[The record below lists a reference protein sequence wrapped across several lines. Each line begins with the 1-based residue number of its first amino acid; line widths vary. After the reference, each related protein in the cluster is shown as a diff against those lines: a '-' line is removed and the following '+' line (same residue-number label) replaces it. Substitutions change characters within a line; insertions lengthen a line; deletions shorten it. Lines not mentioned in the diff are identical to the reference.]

1 MTARAADSGNET
13 DRHDPEESDVTDT
26 LFPNDS
32 RDNSTGDAGVEDGVA
47 DTVADSVADP
57 AAVPTAAVPTA
68 AVPTAAAPTAAAPSA
83 ASPDATARQ
92 PARPRPRIRSG
103 AIVWGLLV
111 SATAVLILTVVG
123 SPTNSA
129 AFSAWAG
136 ALGVGGVILTAVIA
150 LGAFILLMALLSLIR
165 REQRKRA

>member
-1 MTARAADSGNET
+1 M
-13 DRHDPEESDVTDT
+13 TDT
-26 LFPNDS
+26 LFPSDS
-32 RDNSTGDAGVEDGVA
+32 SDTGTGDAGVEGGIA
-47 DTVADSVADP
+47 DTVAGSVSDTVAEA
-57 AAVPTAAVPTA
+57 AAVPA
-68 AVPTAAAPTAAAPSA
+68 AAAPTTASPTTAAPSA
-83 ASPDATARQ
+83 ASPDATGRQ

-123 SPTNSA
+123 SPTNGA

-136 ALGVGGVILTAVIA
+136 ALGAGGVILTAVIA